1 MTLKA
6 ISSRDNPTY
15 RHLLALAQQRKARA
29 SLSQTL
35 LDGEHLV
42 ESALSAGCMPMMLV
56 FSESAPD
63 SLRNVWLQRLP
74 NTPAFQ
80 LSASLFK
87 ALSPVD
93 HPSGLMAV
101 VPVPEPDAEAQA
113 FSARAHNGC
122 IMLLDRIQDPGNL
135 GALMRVAAATDCA
148 HVFLSAGCTEAWSP
162 KALRG
167 GQGAQFG
174 LSVHENCDLV
184 ALAKNHAGPVYAGLL
199 GAKQSLFNL
208 NLSGP
213 VGFAF
218 GNEGAGLSDALR
230 AVCAPFV
237 IPMSGGV
244 ESLNVATAAAV
255 CLFERVRQR
264 QLQQERISG

>member
-1 MTLKA
+1 
-6 ISSRDNPTY
+6 
-15 RHLLALAQQRKARA
+15 
-29 SLSQTL
+29 
-35 LDGEHLV
+35 
-42 ESALSAGCMPMMLV
+42 
-56 FSESAPD
+56 
-63 SLRNVWLQRLP
+63 
-74 NTPAFQ
+74 
-80 LSASLFK
+80 
-87 ALSPVD
+87 
-93 HPSGLMAV
+93 
-101 VPVPEPDAEAQA
+101 
-113 FSARAHNGC
+113 
-122 IMLLDRIQDPGNL
+122 
-135 GALMRVAAATDCA
+135 
-148 HVFLSAGCTEAWSP
+148 
-162 KALRG
+162 
-167 GQGAQFG
+167 

-184 ALAKNHAGPVYAGLL
+184 ALAKNHTGPVYAGLL

-264 QLQQERISG
+264 QLQQERTSG